1 MSDKNEPETNKQK
14 VLNALSIQCTMKKL
28 FAPGR
33 FINEDPELEIFNCIK
48 VISMAIIVLGNTYY
62 YVMTGPLQNM

>member
-1 MSDKNEPETNKQK
+1 
-14 VLNALSIQCTMKKL
+14 MKKL

-48 VISMAIIVLGNTYY
+48 VISMALIVLGNTYY
-62 YVMTGPLQNM
+62 YVLTGPLQNM